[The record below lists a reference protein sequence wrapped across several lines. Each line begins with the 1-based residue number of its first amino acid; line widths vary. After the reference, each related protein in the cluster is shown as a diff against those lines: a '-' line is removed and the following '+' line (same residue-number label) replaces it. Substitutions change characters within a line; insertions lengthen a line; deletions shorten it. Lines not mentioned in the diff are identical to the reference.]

1 MTSATSD
8 NIFDAL
14 PSMSFASK
22 SGLADE
28 LTRYLVAPTEWTTD
42 PLKWWVENQS
52 LYPCL
57 SRMALNYLS
66 IPGNP
71 QSPFSLP
78 FATYDFV

>member
-1 MTSATSD
+1 MTSATD

-28 LTRYLVAPTEWTTD
+28 LTRYLVAPTERTTD
-42 PLKWWVENQS
+42 PLKWWVERQS
-52 LYPCL
+52 LYPRL

-71 QSPFSLP
+71 QSPFSLT
-78 FATYDFV
+78 FATYDLV